1 MPSSFF
7 FFFRD
12 WIQANAE
19 IEVRRRLQKNRCA
32 LAAAGWGKLL
42 CDPGLTGNWACA
54 PRACPFRLRGDRWAR
69 RAARQASPK
78 ANAARSWAWRG
89 AYSPEAREP
98 RNAAPPAART
108 AGRWVR
114 TRQGAAES
122 AFSLCRL
129 PPTSPHQ
136 AGSSREPLSPPGS
149 ASGQT
154 CSCEASSGGVGT
166 TGTPAGLAQETP
178 EVLVVSLD
186 GNSHHSPSWQL
197 FCF

>member
-1 MPSSFF
+1 MQKLRSEGGCRRTGVRWQRLAGESCSATRGWQGTEPAHQGRVPSGF
-7 FFFRD
+7 
-12 WIQANAE
+12 
-19 IEVRRRLQKNRCA
+19 EVKDERGGQRPRPLLRPTQPGAGPGEALRAQRRVGRGTRLLQ
-32 LAAAGWGKLL
+32 L
-42 CDPGLTGNWACA
+42 P
-54 PRACPFRLRGDRWAR
+54 
-69 RAARQASPK
+69 
-78 ANAARSWAWRG
+78 
-89 AYSPEAREP
+89 
-98 RNAAPPAART
+98 RT

-154 CSCEASSGGVGT
+154 CSCEAFSGGVGT

-178 EVLVVSLD
+178 EVLVVSRD
-186 GNSHHSPSWQL
+186 GNSHRSPSWQL